1 VWESPRLER
10 KQLSMVAY
18 RLVYIMLPCSLHWHT
33 IQIFNFLVAVSAA
46 MSVDWIGRRTLFVV
60 SNTGMLFSMYQVA
73 VSDIKAWLSS
83 AFSAWTICVALYSA
97 MQNTAAVRGKPF
109 VFWFKSVSERSLIYV
124 ATIPLIFI
132 FYFFYD
138 IAYTPLLV
146 GYTLEILPYKV
157 RAKGFAVMVQF

>member
-1 VWESPRLER
+1 
-10 KQLSMVAY
+10 
-18 RLVYIMLPCSLHWHT
+18 
-33 IQIFNFLVAVSAA
+33 
-46 MSVDWIGRRTLFVV
+46 
-60 SNTGMLFSMYQVA
+60 
-73 VSDIKAWLSS
+73 
-83 AFSAWTICVALYSA
+83 

-109 VFWFKSVSERSLIYV
+109 VFSFKRVSEQSLNIV

-157 RAKGFAVMVQF
+157 RAKGFAVMV